1 VGSYHSSNGV
11 DGIALGIL
19 KERGAAMSKD
29 QKNIL
34 KSRFEFEEDGAVAYL
49 EFETDS
55 TGWITLWHTEVPEPL
70 RGRGLSSLLAKT
82 ALEYARENSLKV
94 DVICPLVKD
103 YIHKNPEYASLVG
116 R

>member
-1 VGSYHSSNGV
+1 
-11 DGIALGIL
+11 
-19 KERGAAMSKD
+19 MSENRKS
-29 QKNIL
+29 IL
-34 KSRFEFEEDGAVAYL
+34 KSRFEFEEDGAIAYL

-55 TGWITLWHTEVPEPL
+55 AGWITLWHTEVPEAL

-94 DVICPLVKD
+94 DVVCPLVKD
-103 YIHKNPEYASLVG
+103 YIYKHPEYAQTLGLPREMG

>member
-1 VGSYHSSNGV
+1 MS
-11 DGIALGIL
+11 DKRRTIL
-19 KERGAAMSKD
+19 R
-29 QKNIL
+29 
-34 KSRFEFEEDGAVAYL
+34 SRFEFEENGAVAYL

-55 TGWITLWHTEVPEPL
+55 DGWITLLHTEVPESL

-94 DVICPLVKD
+94 DVVCPLVKD
-103 YIHKNPEYASLVG
+103 YIYKNPEYGSLVG